1 MAVTL
6 TAIEDAAVTAAA
18 ARQSPS
24 VTKDEYLQAQSDQ
37 QVMILRTDTLNG
49 WWHGLPLDSADEA
62 VITKQSVYDA
72 NND

>member
-6 TAIEDAAVTAAA
+6 TAIEDAAITAAA
-18 ARQSPS
+18 AKQS

-37 QVMILRTDTLNG
+37 QVMILRTDTLNS
-49 WWHGLPLDSADEA
+49 WWSSLPLDSEDEA
-62 VITKQSVYDA
+62 VTTKQSVYDA

>member
-18 ARQSPS
+18 AKQEI
-24 VTKDEYLQAQSDQ
+24 TKDVYLQAQSDQ
-37 QVMILRTDTLNG
+37 QVMILRTDTLNL
-49 WWHGLPLDSADEA
+49 WWSSLPLDSADEA
-62 VITKQSVYDA
+62 VTTRQSVYDA

>member
-6 TAIEDAAVTAAA
+6 TAIEDAAITAAA
-18 ARQSPS
+18 AQQE
-24 VTKDEYLQAQSDQ
+24 VTKDAYLQAQSDQ

-49 WWHGLPLDSADEA
+49 WWHGLPLDSEDEA
-62 VITKQSVYDA
+62 VTTKQSVYDA

>member
-49 WWHGLPLDSADEA
+49 WWHGLPLDSEDEDET
-62 VITKQSVYDA
+62 TKQSVYDA

>member
-18 ARQSPS
+18 AQQS
-24 VTKDEYLQAQSDQ
+24 VTKDAYLQAQSDQ
-37 QVMILRTDTLNG
+37 QVMILRTDTLNA
-49 WWHGLPLDSADEA
+49 WWHGLPLDSEDEA
-62 VITKQSVYDA
+62 VTTKQSVYDA

>member
-6 TAIEDAAVTAAA
+6 TAAEDAAIAAEA
-18 ARQSPS
+18 AKQS
-24 VTKDEYLQAQSDQ
+24 VTKDAYLQAQSDQ

-49 WWHGLPLDSADEA
+49 WWSSLPLDSEDEA
-62 VITKQSVYDA
+62 VTTKQSVYDA

>member
-18 ARQSPS
+18 AQQSI
-24 VTKDEYLQAQSDQ
+24 TKDEYLQAQSDQ
-37 QVMILRTDTLNG
+37 QVMILRTDTLNS
-49 WWHGLPLDSADEA
+49 WWSSLPLDSEDEA

>member
-18 ARQSPS
+18 AKQD
-24 VTKDEYLQAQSDQ
+24 VTKDAYLQAQSDQ
-37 QVMILRTDTLNG
+37 QVMILRTDTLNS
-49 WWHGLPLDSADEA
+49 WWSSLPLDSEDEA
-62 VITKQSVYDA
+62 VTTKQSVYDA

>member
-18 ARQSPS
+18 AKQD

-49 WWHGLPLDSADEA
+49 WWHGLPLDSEDEA
-62 VITKQSVYDA
+62 VTTKQSVYDA

>member
-18 ARQSPS
+18 AQQS
-24 VTKDEYLQAQSDQ
+24 VTKDAYLQAQSDQ
-37 QVMILRTDTLNG
+37 QVMILRTDNLNS
-49 WWHGLPLDSADEA
+49 WWSSLPLDSADEA
-62 VITKQSVYDA
+62 VTTRQSVYDA

>member
-18 ARQSPS
+18 AQQE
-24 VTKDEYLQAQSDQ
+24 VTKDAYLQAQSDQ
-37 QVMILRTDTLNG
+37 QVMILRTDTLNS
-49 WWHGLPLDSADEA
+49 WWSSLPLDSEDEDE
-62 VITKQSVYDA
+62 TTRQSVYDA

>member
-18 ARQSPS
+18 AKQE
-24 VTKDEYLQAQSDQ
+24 VTKDAYLQAQSDQ

-49 WWHGLPLDSADEA
+49 WWHGLPLDSEDE
-62 VITKQSVYDA
+62 VVTTKQSVYDA

>member
-18 ARQSPS
+18 AKQS
-24 VTKDEYLQAQSDQ
+24 VTKDAYLQAQSDQ
-37 QVMILRTDTLNG
+37 QVMILRTDTLNA
-49 WWHGLPLDSADEA
+49 WWNSLPLDSEDEDET
-62 VITKQSVYDA
+62 TKQSVYDA

>member
-18 ARQSPS
+18 AKQD

-49 WWHGLPLDSADEA
+49 WWSSLLLDSEDEA
-62 VITKQSVYDA
+62 VTTKQSVYDA

>member
-18 ARQSPS
+18 AQQS
-24 VTKDEYLQAQSDQ
+24 VTKDAYLQAQSDQ

-49 WWHGLPLDSADEA
+49 WWHGLPLDSEDEA

>member
-18 ARQSPS
+18 AQQS
-24 VTKDEYLQAQSDQ
+24 VTKDAYLQAQSDQ
-37 QVMILRTDTLNG
+37 QVMILRTDTLNA
-49 WWHGLPLDSADEA
+49 WWNSLPLDSEDEDET
-62 VITKQSVYDA
+62 TKQSVYDA